1 MSNYRP
7 NEPFVV
13 PLWLLIPQT
22 KLTKGITK
30 KVYPETGILFY
41 ASFKTFGG
49 TERTNNDVVT
59 IEDTAIIETWY
70 RPDIKAD
77 CRIQNADGK
86 TYEVIGTPEN
96 INMRNQILKFK
107 IRAVSGGA

>member
-1 MSNYRP
+1 MASDSADK
-7 NEPFVV
+7 
-13 PLWLLIPQT
+13 T
-22 KLTKGITK
+22 DKGHNQKSLSGNWDSVLCI
-30 KVYPETGILFY
+30 
-41 ASFKTFGG
+41 SKTFGG

-59 IEDTAIIETWY
+59 IEDTAVIETWY